1 MAAAVPIIKVV
12 GVALSAKAAYDGIK
26 EGNFFKAVVGA
37 VGAYYGVSSLA
48 TPATAGGASGVA
60 GAAEGAAQTAT
71 TAGADTASQVA
82 SQAAAKGLEGA
93 AMEGVEITG
102 QHLAKRAAYDG
113 APGLLTRVGD
123 GIQKGAEWIDKKGFE
138 PLREAV
144 TGGEGKYA
152 ADGTLNAVASGSG
165 ESPGLLSRAM
175 KFAEDNPNSA
185 LIGGQIAGGLL
196 TSYGDQKKQEEEIK
210 LYKESMNRRG
220 SPVDISR
227 ASGIRWNPETRR
239 FSQEIA

>member
-60 GAAEGAAQTAT
+60 GAAEGAAQTAS
-71 TAGADTASQVA
+71 TAGADTATKVA
-82 SQAAAKGLEGA
+82 SQTAAKGIEGA
-93 AMEGVEITG
+93 AMEGVEIAG

-113 APGLLTRVGD
+113 APGLLTQIGD

-152 ADGTLNAVASGSG
+152 ADGTLNASASNVGQG
-165 ESPGLLSRAM
+165 KGLLAWGKDNQEIVSAGAKLVGGYM
-175 KFAEDNPNSA
+175 EGKAEED
-185 LIGGQIAGGLL
+185 LIKRQERLIADR
-196 TSYGDQKKQEEEIK
+196 YDR
-210 LYKESMNRRG
+210 MG
-220 SPVDISR
+220 SPVDVSR
-227 ASGIRWNPETRR
+227 AGGIRWNPETRR